1 MLYNK
6 KYRAFELGC
15 GDGVF
20 SKTISN
26 VKQMLEKER
35 FSIQQAE
42 LIGCKMKSVLITA
55 KNIKYE

>member
-1 MLYNK
+1 MLYRYLK
-6 KYRAFELGC
+6 TYGKPPKQSRVL
-15 GDGVF
+15 
-20 SKTISN
+20 TISN

-35 FSIQQAE
+35 FSIKQAE